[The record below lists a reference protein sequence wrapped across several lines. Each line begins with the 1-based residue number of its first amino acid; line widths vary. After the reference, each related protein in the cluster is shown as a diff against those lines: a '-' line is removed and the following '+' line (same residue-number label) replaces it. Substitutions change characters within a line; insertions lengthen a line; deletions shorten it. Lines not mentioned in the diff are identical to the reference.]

1 MKINKKMIIAI
12 IVVAAAVIV
21 TLALLVPAFAQA
33 LPEAEPPEI
42 TTAELDALEEAAAAE
57 EEGAVADGP
66 VVSEVPAPSELPTP
80 APVSRKNMSEEKV
93 EYKDNKVEYT
103 YHDIVSD
110 SEKKMEATADTQ
122 SDLKFGLEVVA
133 QQLFGQP
140 LDQSPINPNSISL
153 EDGKLYIDF
162 KASIYEANFGLEGE
176 AAMLDNIA
184 NAYLNNIPEITE
196 IYYSVDGGNYSTGH
210 FEIPGGIPYLT
221 K

>member
-1 MKINKKMIIAI
+1 MKINKKILIAI
-12 IVVAAAVIV
+12 IVVAAAVVV

-33 LPEAEPPEI
+33 PPEAEPPEI
-42 TTAELDALEEAAAAE
+42 TTEELDALEEASAAE
-57 EEGAVADGP
+57 EAATEGP
-66 VVSEVPAPSELPTP
+66 VISEAPAPSELPTP
-80 APVSRKNMSEEKV
+80 APVNRKNMSDEKV

-110 SEKKMEATADTQ
+110 SEKKMEAAADTQ
-122 SDLKFGLEVVA
+122 SDMKFGLEVVA

-176 AAMLDNIA
+176 ASMLDNIA
-184 NAYLNNIPEITE
+184 NAYLNNIPEVTE

-210 FEIPGGIPYLT
+210 FEISGGTPYLT

>member
-1 MKINKKMIIAI
+1 MKINKKILIAI
-12 IVVAAAVIV
+12 IVVAAAVVV

-33 LPEAEPPEI
+33 PPEAEPPEI
-42 TTAELDALEEAAAAE
+42 TTEELDALEEAAASE
-57 EEGAVADGP
+57 EAAVDQP
-66 VVSEVPAPSELPTP
+66 VISQAPEPSELPTP
-80 APVSRKNMSEEKV
+80 APVTRKNMSDEPV

-110 SEKKMEATADTQ
+110 SEKKMEAAADTQ
-122 SDLKFGLEVVA
+122 SDLKFGLEVVS

-153 EDGKLYIDF
+153 EEGKLYIDF

-176 AAMLDNIA
+176 ASMLDNIA

-210 FEIPGGIPYLT
+210 FEIPGGTPYLT